1 MAYPT
6 NAQIEAAVP
15 ATGEPVRSLT
25 QQVLK
30 DIVGNVATAA
40 DYGPIKLGAAAV
52 QTVAPGAV
60 TTTAARTYSVQLTA
74 NGGAVVNVPWVNT
87 TYTVA
92 TISAPGLMSA
102 ADKTKLDGLPVGGG
116 TVTPTAAPV
125 ITIGDPVD
133 DENVQASFDALIA
146 ALKTAGV
153 LT

>member
-6 NAQIEAAVP
+6 AAEIDAAIP
-15 ATGEPVRSLT
+15 PTGEPVRSLT
-25 QQVLK
+25 NTALK
-30 DIVGNVATAA
+30 NIVGNVATAS

-52 QTVAPGAV
+52 QTTAPGAV

-74 NGGAVVNVPWVNT
+74 GGGAVVNVPWVNT
-87 TYTVA
+87 TYNAA
-92 TISAPGLMSA
+92 TTTAPGLMSA
-102 ADKTKLDGLPVGGG
+102 ADKTKLDALPTGGG
-116 TVTPTAAPV
+116 VTPTAAPV

>member
-74 NGGAVVNVPWVNT
+74 TGGAVVNVPWANT
-87 TYTVA
+87 TYSAA
-92 TISAPGLMSA
+92 TTTAAGLMSA
-102 ADKTKLDGLPVGGG
+102 VDKVKLDGLPAGG

-133 DENVQASFDALIA
+133 DGNVQASFDALIA